1 MFAQAVNTSEFCPA
15 AEDNEPV
22 TVTIARKVRPGKEV
36 AYEQWAK
43 DISAAARRFC
53 GHQSL
58 SILRPSPA
66 TGGKYVFMLHFDTRE
81 HERAWEDSAVRAE
94 YLQKLEDDG
103 LVEGETEINLA
114 SGFEFWFPMAE
125 VPSAAPPPRWK
136 MVTLVIP
143 TVILLV
149 MLVNYLFHPI
159 YANWPGELR
168 LVVQCIFQVLLMTYV
183 IMPRLISLFRFWLYP
198 QKVGGK
204 D

>member
-1 MFAQAVNTSEFCPA
+1 MFANTVNASEFSPA
-15 AEDNEPV
+15 VEDNEPV
-22 TVTIARKVRPGKEV
+22 TVTIARKVKPGKET
-36 AYEQWAK
+36 AYEQWAR
-43 DISAAARRFC
+43 DISAAARLFC

-58 SILRPSPA
+58 SILRPSA
-66 TGGKYVFMLHFDTRE
+66 STGGKYVFMLHFDSRE
-81 HERAWEDSAVRAE
+81 HERAWENSEVRAN
-94 YLQKLEDDG
+94 YLKKLEDED
-103 LVEGETEINLA
+103 LVEGETEFNLA

-136 MVTLVIP
+136 MVTIVIP

-149 MLVNYLFHPI
+149 MLVNFLFQPI

-198 QKVGGK
+198 QKATGK
-204 D
+204 N